1 MKLKSIIL
9 KNFRSYQE
17 ETTIDIDDL
26 TTIIGK
32 NDVGKS
38 TILEA
43 LEIFFNN
50 NTIKI
55 EMDDACIENED
66 KTVTIGC
73 VFSDFEDEIV
83 IDAMAKTKLSDEY
96 LLNKNG
102 DLEIHKIFDC
112 SKKTVPFTTYAIA
125 NFPSEN
131 SLKDLLYLK
140 NTDLKKRYD
149 ELKINDTKVNRSSNV
164 SLRHSI
170 YIAQQGI
177 KFERQLVDL
186 DKEDAKKIWTRL
198 KENLPIY
205 ALFQSDRPSRD
216 DDEEI
221 QDPMKL
227 AIEEVI
233 KEVESDLNVIKEKIK
248 TKATEVA
255 TKTIEKLN
263 EMDSNLAKQL
273 NPNFKTE
280 PKWGSIFKLS
290 LTDDHQ
296 VPINKRGSGVRRLI
310 LINFFRADAEK
321 RQKETNAPGIIY
333 AIEEPE
339 TSQHPDNQK
348 MLIEALKGLSE
359 SGNAQIILTT
369 HVPGLASLIPIESIR
384 YIRKDGY
391 RNIIETSGTNIRT
404 NDDLYDK
411 VSTTLGVLPDSR
423 VKVLVCVEGKND
435 VSFLKEI
442 SKIIHNTNNSIL
454 DLSNSKEVA
463 FCPLGGSTLKEWV
476 ECRYLKDL
484 NKREV
489 HIYDRDDMSN
499 PPYQAPCDEVN
510 QRGNGDF
517 ATITSKKMIENYLHP
532 EAIRESIG
540 VQVNYTDSDNVVEI
554 VSKTKWEADNTGKS
568 WNNPLDISERRK
580 GRFKSLIKVRLNT
593 ESVTKM
599 TQQRI
604 NAMDPT
610 HEIEGWLNTIFLKI
624 S

>member
-1 MKLKSIIL
+1 MKLKSVMV
-9 KNFRSYQE
+9 KNFRSYRE
-17 ETTIDIDDL
+17 ETIIEINDL

-50 NTIKI
+50 NTVKI

-73 VFSDFEDEIV
+73 TFSDFEDEII
-83 IDAMAKTKLSDEY
+83 IDTTAKTKLSDEY
-96 LLNKNG
+96 LLNGDG

-112 SKKTVPFTTYAIA
+112 SKKTVPFSTYAIA
-125 NFPSEN
+125 NFPSEDN
-131 SLKDLLYLK
+131 LKDLLYLK
-140 NTDLKKRYD
+140 ISDLKKRYD
-149 ELKINDTKVNRSSNV
+149 ELKINDTSINRSSNV

-170 YIAQQGI
+170 YAAQQNI
-177 KFERQLVDL
+177 KFERQLIDL
-186 DKEDAKKIWTRL
+186 DKEDAKKIWTKL

-255 TKTIEKLN
+255 TKTIEKLK
-263 EMDSNLAKQL
+263 EMDSSLAEQL

-384 YIRKDGY
+384 YIRKDRG
-391 RNIIETSGTNIRT
+391 RNIIETSGIDIQTN
-404 NDDLYDK
+404 NDLYDK
-411 VSTTLGVLPDSR
+411 VSITLGVLPDSR

-442 SKIIHNTNNSIL
+442 SKIIHETNNSIL
-454 DLSNSKEVA
+454 DLGNSKEVA

-489 HIYDRDDMSN
+489 HIYDRDDMLN
-499 PPYQAPCDEVN
+499 PPYQTQCDEVN

-517 ATITSKKMIENYLHP
+517 ATITSKKTIENYLHP
-532 EAIRESIG
+532 DAIMESIG
-540 VQVNYTDSDNVVEI
+540 VQINYTDSDNVVEI
-554 VSKTKWEADNTGKS
+554 VSKARWELDNAGKD
-568 WNNPLDISERRK
+568 WNNPTDISDRRK
-580 GRFKSLIKVRLNT
+580 GRFKSLIKVKLNT
-593 ESVTKM
+593 ESVAKM

-604 NAMDPT
+604 NEMDPA
-610 HEIEGWLNTIFLKI
+610 HEIESWLNTINLKI
-624 S
+624 T